1 MLRLMTALAGCAFA
15 VGLSIAATGCVELSD
30 ALDELLAQVS
40 ERGTDADADPADDA
54 ADPAG
59 AAADSAGAEAGAGAS
74 GDAQRADDEG
84 ADAQA
89 DPADDLDQPDQNLL
103 DEPNSGDL
111 LSPVGFAG
119 AVVIGGNAERILYAT
134 LELRGVPSGGGAAGG
149 AHDDPHGDA
158 DPHKDGGASD
168 IEGGGAVFIETRTTV
183 FAVDTATLERTVLL
197 DGLTVSPF
205 EIASDGARIAWA
217 DPNQDAVRVIDVAT
231 GAEARHFEGQ
241 VAAPGMSVASLD
253 AARVWASSDAFGA
266 GELLVSNLLS
276 GAEGSYGEGGVF
288 SAGLRTVSSSEFAVA
303 FSDGED
309 VVVVDT
315 GTGQRQTF
323 EAPGTPAPGVFL
335 ATERVFWVDIQQADG
350 VSVLRAFG
358 LLNGEFSS
366 FSQAPLE
373 SMAMTLAGATDDLM
387 LLVTTTLEDTP
398 DGPAARIRYELLT
411 LGLESTLLYEDT
423 FGPGENPPGLGSQ
436 PRIAGN
442 SVVWIDP
449 RTGALVI
456 HDIVTGAQQMLE
468 I

>member
-1 MLRLMTALAGCAFA
+1 MLRLMRALAGCAFA
-15 VGLSIAATGCVELSD
+15 VGLGIAATGCVELSD
-30 ALDELLAQVS
+30 ALDELLAQVA
-40 ERGTDADADPADDA
+40 ERGADADADPADGA

-74 GDAQRADDEG
+74 GDAQRPDDEG

-134 LELRGVPSGGGAAGG
+134 LELRGVPSGGGA
-149 AHDDPHGDA
+149 
-158 DPHKDGGASD
+158 
-168 IEGGGAVFIETRTTV
+168 VFIETRTTV

-217 DPNQDAVRVIDVAT
+217 DPVEDAVRVIDLET

-253 AARVWASSDAFGA
+253 AARVWVSSANFGA

-276 GAEGSYGEGGVF
+276 GAEGSYGEGSVF
-288 SAGLRTVSSSEFAVA
+288 PAGSRTVSSNEFAVA

-350 VSVLRAFG
+350 VSVLRALG
-358 LLNGEFSS
+358 LLNGELSS

-442 SVVWIDP
+442 SVVWLDP

-456 HDIVTGAQQMLE
+456 YDLLTGAQQMLE
-468 I
+468 V